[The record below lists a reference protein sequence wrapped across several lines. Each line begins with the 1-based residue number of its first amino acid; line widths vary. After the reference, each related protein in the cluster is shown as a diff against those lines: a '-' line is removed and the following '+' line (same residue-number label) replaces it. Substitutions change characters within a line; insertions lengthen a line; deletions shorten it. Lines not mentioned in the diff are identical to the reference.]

1 MKNLIVKVAFAA
13 TFTAFAGYGVYASQ
27 ERSKADLS
35 DIMLAN
41 VEALSQYEQP
51 DVADC
56 TYDPCSTCEALHP
69 TDPSKDQIRP
79 KHKW

>member
-13 TFTAFAGYGVYASQ
+13 AFTAFAGYGFYANQ
-27 ERSKADLS
+27 ERSKTDLS

-56 TYDPCSTCEALHP
+56 TYDPKSICEALHP
-69 TDPSKDQIRP
+69 TDPNKDKSRVD
-79 KHKW
+79 HKW